1 MEGSFARCS
10 APSPPGAQRS
20 TIPVKWLTHHK
31 LGIYVRIV
39 IEASHISILDLLLG
53 GAAETRVDHEIAPDR
68 RWNHRSVRQVLS
80 GTSRSGRAPTV
91 VPIDANGVE
100 DGIEYRIE
108 TAARAAPV
116 ARPAGTRRCAR
127 G

>member
-1 MEGSFARCS
+1 VEDRSIPAAVFLLARPTVTGSTGWRRVTEA
-10 APSPPGAQRS
+10 GLV
-20 TIPVKWLTHHK
+20 PVPCP
-31 LGIYVRIV
+31 
-39 IEASHISILDLLLG
+39 LLG
-53 GAAETRVDHEIAPDR
+53 GAAETRMDHEIAPDR
-68 RWNHRSVRQVLS
+68 RWRLDSVRQVLS
-80 GTSRSGRAPTV
+80 GASRSGRAPTV

-116 ARPAGTRRCAR
+116 ARSAGTFRCAW